1 MKFWLIVN
9 KAAGNGSQGE
19 AYWRGYLQAAGIEE
33 LHVRGL
39 NESEWEQEVAPG
51 DRVLVAG
58 GDGSVNRVASVCVE
72 REAILG
78 VLPSGTANDFA
89 RNLGLPDDPL
99 ELCRLMCSDQI
110 AKVDVAWLNGSVFL
124 NVAHIGLGTLPARQ
138 ATQDEK
144 QRLGRFSY
152 LLTLARKLNLQRG
165 IHGRIEC
172 DDEVVEGS
180 WLTIAIASGAY
191 FGGGH
196 EITEARI
203 DDGMLNVVAVR
214 HHSWLRVLLAFL
226 ATRLLRQT
234 PGTNETVV
242 HFQSPQCHI
251 QLRNDHTVTADG
263 ESLGR
268 MANISVITRR
278 GVLRVIGS
286 PLVSGQPLASEPIH
300 YTHCDTPPM
309 ARPGPGAQPF

>member
-1 MKFWLIVN
+1 MNYWLIVN
-9 KAAGNGSQGE
+9 KAAGDGSHGE
-19 AYWRGYLQAAGIEE
+19 SYWRGYLKAAGIEE
-33 LHVRGL
+33 LRVRGL
-39 NESEWEQEVAPG
+39 SETEWEQEVAPG

-58 GDGSVNRVASVCVE
+58 GDGSVNRVVPVCIE
-72 REAILG
+72 RSATLG

-99 ELCRLMCSDQI
+99 ELCRLLASQQSV
-110 AKVDVAWLNGSVFL
+110 AVDVAWLNGTAFL
-124 NVAHIGLGTLPARQ
+124 NVAHIGLGTLPARKASQ
-138 ATQDEK
+138 EQK
-144 QRLGRFSY
+144 RHLGRFSY
-152 LLTLARKLNLQRG
+152 LLTLAQRLGMQRG

-172 DDEVVEGS
+172 DDRTVEGP

-196 EITEARI
+196 EIPEASI

-226 ATRLLRQT
+226 ATRLLRQA
-234 PGTNETVV
+234 PRSNETVV

-251 QLRNDHTVTADG
+251 QLRHDHTVTADG

-268 MANISVITRR
+268 MANISAFTRH
-278 GVLRVIGS
+278 GVLKVMGNR
-286 PLVSGQPLASEPIH
+286 LVSGRPEAAPAVH
-300 YTHCDTPPM
+300 YTPNDASPM
-309 ARPGPGAQPF
+309 ARPNPKSF